1 PVDLPVAARIRGLAH
16 LDLAEPLARPTS
28 LAPGDA
34 HRTHRLGR
42 IEEDAQ
48 RLHPG
53 GLRHEGRETPFQDS
67 VPAFRAGAHLVV
79 EGTVDRVIG
88 LGTALV
94 LLERQPL
101 RLGLLA
107 EDVAGVDVLEVE
119 GAGDE
124 LGDSRLA
131 APREAG
137 DGYQHASIIPA
148 FGRSAPAY
156 GAVSDGPQ
164 PATPTGR
171 RCSLGLCEA
180 DQ

>member
-1 PVDLPVAARIRGLAH
+1 M
-16 LDLAEPLARPTS
+16 
-28 LAPGDA
+28 
-34 HRTHRLGR
+34 
-42 IEEDAQ
+42 
-48 RLHPG
+48 
-53 GLRHEGRETPFQDS
+53 
-67 VPAFRAGAHLVV
+67 
-79 EGTVDRVIG
+79 IG
-88 LGTALV
+88 FGTALV

-101 RLGLLA
+101 HLGLLA

-124 LGDSRLA
+124 LGDGRLA

-137 DGYQHASIIPA
+137 DGDQHAGIIPA
-148 FGRSAPAY
+148 FGPSAPAY

-180 DQ
+180 DQPCRRRQLVGAECRVGEPDRSLATDDGGRQREELAP